1 MRKTIFIMILLYII
15 IGISSIAFSE
25 TIDVQINGFDD
36 GQKTTKQRDYKEA
49 VLFAKREAIERAGVQ
64 IKSITSVTDLVVN
77 SDYIESKAEAVL
89 LPGYRIMDIGYQQDG
104 TYLVI
109 LIGKVKTVSEGIDS
123 KELRY
128 AKSLINMGR
137 RKKARGIIN
146 NIIKSSKDD
155 NTVAEAM
162 YCQVIWGF
170 SKDPTDAFER
180 LKAYYPD
187 SIHTKKLKAYFE
199 KQRRKKREKV
209 RKLELKIG
217 RIVGREGSFIAGNKG
232 IVLDRKTGLMWAARD
247 NGEDITWHDAK
258 KYCEDYHAGGYTD
271 WRMPTIDELVS
282 LYDVNMN
289 GYPQDCCKTGD
300 QLRINRLIHLTCCC
314 PWTSLR
320 GNDGA
325 TYFRFTNGKRN
336 WTYESIA
343 LYHRALPV
351 RDSK

>member
-1 MRKTIFIMILLYII
+1 MRKTIFIIMLIHII
-15 IGISSIAFSE
+15 IGTTCIVFSE

-36 GQKTTKQRDYKEA
+36 GEKTTKQRDYKEA

-77 SDYIESKAEAVL
+77 SDYIESKADAVL

-104 TYLVI
+104 TYLII

-128 AKSLINMGR
+128 AKSLISIGKE
-137 RKKARGIIN
+137 KKAKGIID
-146 NIIKSSKDD
+146 NIIKISKDD

-170 SKDPTDAFER
+170 SKDPIDTFER

-187 SIHTKKLKAYFE
+187 SVHTKKLEAYFE
-199 KQRRKKREKV
+199 KQRRQESDKL

-217 RIVGREGSFIAGNKG
+217 KIIGKKGSFIAGNKE
-232 IVLDRKTGLMWAARD
+232 IVLDTKTGLMWAARD

-258 KYCEDYHAGGYTD
+258 RYCDNYRGGGYTD
-271 WRMPTIDELVS
+271 WRMPTIDELMN
-282 LYDVNMN
+282 LYDVNTD
-289 GYPQDCCKTGD
+289 GYPQDCCETGD
-300 QLRINRLIHLTCCC
+300 QLRINSLIHLTCCS

-325 TYFRFTNGKRN
+325 AYFRFTNGKQS

-351 RDSK
+351 RDNK

>member
-1 MRKTIFIMILLYII
+1 M
-15 IGISSIAFSE
+15 
-25 TIDVQINGFDD
+25 
-36 GQKTTKQRDYKEA
+36 
-49 VLFAKREAIERAGVQ
+49 FAKREAVERAGVQ

-77 SDYIESKAEAVL
+77 SDYIESKADAVL

-109 LIGKVKTVSEGIDS
+109 LIGKVKTISEGIDS

-137 RKKARGIIN
+137 RKKARRIIN

-170 SKDPTDAFER
+170 SKDPIDTFER

-199 KQRRKKREKV
+199 KLRRKKREKL

-217 RIVGREGSFIAGNKG
+217 KIVGRKGNFIAGNKG
-232 IVLDRKTGLMWAARD
+232 IVLDRKTL
-247 NGEDITWHDAK
+247 NFV
-258 KYCEDYHAGGYTD
+258 
-271 WRMPTIDELVS
+271 L
-282 LYDVNMN
+282 
-289 GYPQDCCKTGD
+289 
-300 QLRINRLIHLTCCC
+300 
-314 PWTSLR
+314 
-320 GNDGA
+320 
-325 TYFRFTNGKRN
+325 
-336 WTYESIA
+336 
-343 LYHRALPV
+343 
-351 RDSK
+351 